1 MSAGF
6 EVEMVLVGEVLLI
19 TRNLPLATEF
29 LTTAT
34 AIESAIVGFGSIGDR
49 DRCTINP
56 ECTLHTHTII
66 DFEIKELNNCEKL
79 IL

>member
-34 AIESAIVGFGSIGDR
+34 AILARSSALGALAIAPGFFSLLAV
-49 DRCTINP
+49 CN
-56 ECTLHTHTII
+56 
-66 DFEIKELNNCEKL
+66 ELFS
-79 IL
+79 